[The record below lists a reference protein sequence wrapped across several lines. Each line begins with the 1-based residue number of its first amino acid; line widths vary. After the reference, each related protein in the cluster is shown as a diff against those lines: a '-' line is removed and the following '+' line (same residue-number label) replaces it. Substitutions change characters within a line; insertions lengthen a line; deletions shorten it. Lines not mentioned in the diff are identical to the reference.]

1 MESHGRR
8 KTLLAF
14 LLLLGLG
21 GILCGETRANSS
33 AHLKDL
39 RKLEGM
45 YWHNFSNGLVDGTKY
60 ESTNVLEL
68 VRYDKDS
75 LYFRASLQFYNGHSC
90 SIYGIAERNGAQ
102 LTYYDTTYGNGCV
115 LHVVPTSKGISLD
128 DPTGQCRAMSCGER
142 GGYGGENFSPKHKKK
157 ITYMAR
163 LKSSTQYQK
172 AVVDYERVKTAKAHG
187 IAPQWSNAK
196 AMLGTYAFWGNV
208 EGVRQALIQGADFE
222 VNDGQR
228 WGPVSGAG
236 YRRDIEITQLMLDHG
251 MDINRVENGKTLL
264 ANASCNDPGQ
274 PNGDQQFAYIK
285 WLLEKG
291 ANPDIPDSDGE
302 RPVDIAVRT
311 KADQRIVEL
320 LKTKTER

>member
-1 MESHGRR
+1 MKPRISRNA
-8 KTLLAF
+8 LLGF
-14 LLLLGLG
+14 LVLLGLG
-21 GILCGETRANSS
+21 GSCCAETRAASS
-33 AHLKDL
+33 AVPKDL

-45 YWHNFSNGLVDGTKY
+45 YWYNFENGLVDGTKY

-68 VRYDKDS
+68 VPYDKDS

-90 SIYGIAERNGAQ
+90 SIYGIAERDGAQ
-102 LTYYDTTYGNGCV
+102 LTYYDTTYGNGCI
-115 LHVVPTSKGISLD
+115 LHVVPTSAGISLD

-157 ITYMAR
+157 ITYMAK
-163 LKSSTQYQK
+163 LKSSSQYQE
-172 AVVDYERVKTAKAHG
+172 AVTDYERVKAAKAHG

-222 VNDGQR
+222 LNDKQR

-236 YRRDIEITQLMLDHG
+236 YRRDIEITQLMLDRG
-251 MDINRVENGKTLL
+251 MDINKVEKGKTLL
-264 ANASCNDPGQ
+264 ANASHNGPGQ
-274 PNGDQQFAYIK
+274 PAGDQQFAYIK

-291 ANPDIPDSDGE
+291 ADPNIPDGDGQK
-302 RPVDIAVRT
+302 PVDTASRT
-311 KADQRIVEL
+311 QADQRVVEL
-320 LKTKTER
+320 LKANTKR